1 MANAAIAGGLAI
13 FGLVLAATI
22 LSVAFATRGAM
33 ASNRPIVEVLHLVG
47 AKDAYIAAQFQR
59 HFLTLGLKGG
69 ALGGAAALLFL
80 ALAGPLSD
88 LFVGTAAEAE
98 AVAVFGGFSVGL
110 IGYVVVVAEVVLIA
124 AITALTSRQVVVH
137 TLRRID

>member
-1 MANAAIAGGLAI
+1 
-13 FGLVLAATI
+13 
-22 LSVAFATRGAM
+22 
-33 ASNRPIVEVLHLVG
+33 VLHLVG